1 MSQQEMDRTAAEIVE
16 GFGYFNSKELKQEAI
31 AELRKNFKKEFGT
44 EKNYVEKRVMEMM
57 LENLLVAVVENRR
70 IEVTKITFTSDKKAN
85 VEVQIKI
92 PDIMGRGNEVIDKEI
107 DDEIERIYTKRYGEI
122 PTFEKI
128 AKTSKSEQKKILD
141 RVDSIMKEIIN
152 QKIKNKTLKYEISKE
167 NYTLIKVNGVWEIQ

>member
-1 MSQQEMDRTAAEIVE
+1 MN
-16 GFGYFNSKELKQEAI
+16 GNL
-31 AELRKNFKKEFGT
+31 KKEFGT